1 MKKWLLIWSLAVL
14 FAACSD
20 EDFHPSILEVEE
32 EELSEL
38 DQWIMDNFTKPY
50 NIEIL
55 YQWVDF
61 ESNQDYN
68 LVPPEE
74 DKVRPFLEVIKTVW
88 VDPYLKVAGDDFFAT
103 LCPKQV
109 MLIGSAGYN
118 EDGTYLLGEAAGG
131 NKITMYNLNYDDPKS
146 DNMVLQYV
154 HNFHHE
160 FSHILHQTV
169 EYPESFGLVTAD
181 VYTSN
186 WATVSSGWFQSGC
199 ISNYAMADA
208 DEDFAEMFSY
218 YVHSTE
224 QQWDSYMLAGGEKIQ
239 EKETLLLNYMQSVW
253 GVDMDALRAEVL
265 TAIEKVKQEAAEEE
279 AAGESS
285 DN

>member
-55 YQWVDF
+55 YQWEDF

-118 EDGTYLLGEAAGG
+118 EDGTYE
-131 NKITMYNLNYDDPKS
+131 
-146 DNMVLQYV
+146 
-154 HNFHHE
+154 
-160 FSHILHQTV
+160 
-169 EYPESFGLVTAD
+169 
-181 VYTSN
+181 
-186 WATVSSGWFQSGC
+186 
-199 ISNYAMADA
+199 
-208 DEDFAEMFSY
+208 
-218 YVHSTE
+218 
-224 QQWDSYMLAGGEKIQ
+224 
-239 EKETLLLNYMQSVW
+239 
-253 GVDMDALRAEVL
+253 LR
-265 TAIEKVKQEAAEEE
+265 
-279 AAGESS
+279 
-285 DN
+285 

>member
-1 MKKWLLIWSLAVL
+1 M
-14 FAACSD
+14 
-20 EDFHPSILEVEE
+20 
-32 EELSEL
+32 
-38 DQWIMDNFTKPY
+38 
-50 NIEIL
+50 
-55 YQWVDF
+55 
-61 ESNQDYN
+61 
-68 LVPPEE
+68 
-74 DKVRPFLEVIKTVW
+74 
-88 VDPYLKVAGDDFFAT
+88 
-103 LCPKQV
+103 
-109 MLIGSAGYN
+109 
-118 EDGTYLLGEAAGG
+118 
-131 NKITMYNLNYDDPKS
+131 
-146 DNMVLQYV
+146 
-154 HNFHHE
+154 
-160 FSHILHQTV
+160 
-169 EYPESFGLVTAD
+169 VTAD